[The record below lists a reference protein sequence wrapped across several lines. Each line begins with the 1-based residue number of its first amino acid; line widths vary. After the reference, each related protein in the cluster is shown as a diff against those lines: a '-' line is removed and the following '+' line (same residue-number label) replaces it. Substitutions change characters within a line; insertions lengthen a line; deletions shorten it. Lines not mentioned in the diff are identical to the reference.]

1 MSTWKQQE
9 SERKKN
15 KKKKKFDKPV
25 VTHFNIRNYRF
36 FPCTHSSSL
45 EQGYEWYVLVKSFT
59 GHMIIEQNSPRFK
72 SVEEAELYADKN
84 ELCNFVL
91 S

>member
-9 SERKKN
+9 SERKKR
-15 KKKKKFDKPV
+15 KKKFNKPIV
-25 VTHFNIRNYRF
+25 NHFNIRNYRF

-59 GHMIIEQNSPRFK
+59 GHMLIEQNCPKFK

-84 ELCNFVL
+84 EFCNFVL